1 MREYVK
7 CFNKAVLEIDETE
20 DQVVMM
26 TFQVGLN
33 NLDLVFSLVKTPPTL
48 MTNLMFKVQKYINGE
63 DSLTAKGLIGKRK
76 KEKSVES

>member
-1 MREYVK
+1 M
-7 CFNKAVLEIDETE
+7 LEIDETE

-48 MTNLMFKVQKYINGE
+48 MTNLMFKAQKYINGE
-63 DSLTAKGLIGKRK
+63 DSLIAKGFIGKRK
-76 KEKSVES
+76 KEKSVEL

>member
-7 CFNKAVLEIDETE
+7 CFNKAMLEIDEIE

-48 MTNLMFKVQKYINGE
+48 MTNLMFKAQKYINGE
-63 DSLTAKGLIGKRK
+63 DSLIAKGLIGKRK

>member
-7 CFNKAVLEIDETE
+7 CFNKAVLEINETE

-48 MTNLMFKVQKYINGE
+48 MTNLMFKAQKYINGE
-63 DSLTAKGLIGKRK
+63 DSLIAKGFIGKRK
-76 KEKSVES
+76 KEKSVEL

>member
-7 CFNKAVLEIDETE
+7 CFNKAMLEIDETE

-48 MTNLMFKVQKYINGE
+48 MTNLRFKAQKYINGE
-63 DSLTAKGLIGKRK
+63 DSLIAKGFIGKRK
-76 KEKSVES
+76 KEKSVEL